1 MPKIIIII
9 GLPPRAGSPD
19 NVIAEF
25 KKMWMCT
32 QVSPFNLIG
41 IPHTGDQILNLPVI
55 SEGKANWSISFVC
68 KTRIEYDTNTVHIDA
83 NEALCISSPVYG
95 LENVPK
101 GNFQHV
107 VEQFVTNLLADGW
120 TDEGNNFTHLKH
132 T

>member
-9 GLPPRAGSPD
+9 GLLPEAGSPD

-41 IPHTGDQILNLPVI
+41 IPHTGDQILKLPVI
-55 SEGKANWSISFVC
+55 SVGKISWKISFVNETTFDC
-68 KTRIEYDTNTVHIDA
+68 DSNTACILA
-83 NEALCISSPVYG
+83 NKSLCISCPAHGY
-95 LENVPK
+95 ENVPK

-107 VEQFVTNLLADGW
+107 VEKFVSALLADGW
-120 TDEGNNFTHLKH
+120 TDEGNNFRHLKH